1 MKGKPSENRYHHGD
15 LGRELVDVAER
26 LLIEKGA
33 AALSLRETAR
43 VAGVSHAA
51 PYRHFRDRAGLLAA
65 VAARFRQRLASA
77 MQAASGK
84 VAADPERQLVE
95 AAAAYVKGALQNPVV
110 FSLQAAGVSRSVCP
124 EEDMLGDIIA
134 RGVRQGVF
142 RKRDV
147 AELVRVVW
155 SAVHGYTRLAVL
167 EPGRPD
173 PGAAEKAV
181 RTLVQHILYGIS
193 K

>member
-1 MKGKPSENRYHHGD
+1 MKGNPAGNRYHHGD
-15 LGRELVDVAER
+15 LARELVAVAER

-43 VAGVSHAA
+43 IAGVSHAA

-65 VAARFRQRLASA
+65 IAARFRQRLAGA
-77 MQAASGK
+77 MQEAAAN
-84 VAADPERQLVE
+84 VTADPERQLVE
-95 AAAAYVKGALQNPVV
+95 AAAAYVTSALHYPAV
-110 FSLQAAGVSRSVCP
+110 FNLETEGVSRDGHP
-124 EEDMLGDIIA
+124 EADILGGIVA
-134 RGVRQGVF
+134 RGVQSGVF
-142 RKRDV
+142 RGRDV

-155 SAVHGYTRLAVL
+155 SAIHGYARLALL
-167 EPGRPD
+167 ESGQPNPK
-173 PGAAEKAV
+173 AAGMAV